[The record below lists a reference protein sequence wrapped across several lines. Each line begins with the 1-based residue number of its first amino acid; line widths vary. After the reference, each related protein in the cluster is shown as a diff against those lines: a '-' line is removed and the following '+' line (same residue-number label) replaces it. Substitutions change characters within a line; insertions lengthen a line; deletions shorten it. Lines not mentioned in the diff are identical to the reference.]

1 LSTTVT
7 TPVTNLA
14 LASEYVDRAFNAPDN
29 VVAQLP
35 GFIGDIAVY
44 SPPWLS

>member
-1 LSTTVT
+1 LSTTVS

-14 LASEYVDRAFNAPDN
+14 LASEYVDRAFNAPN

-35 GFIGDIAVY
+35 GFIGDIGVY

>member
-1 LSTTVT
+1 LNTTVS

-35 GFIGDIAVY
+35 GFIGDIGVC
-44 SPPWLS
+44 SPARLS